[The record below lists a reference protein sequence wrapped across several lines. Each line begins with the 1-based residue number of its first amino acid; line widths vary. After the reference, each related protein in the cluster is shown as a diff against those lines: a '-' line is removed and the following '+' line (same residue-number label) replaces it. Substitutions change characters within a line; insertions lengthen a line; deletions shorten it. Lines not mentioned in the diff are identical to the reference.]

1 VLVALFYAYS
11 RSAISTLKDQPAM
24 RVNDGNDESL
34 TFILAF
40 DSDGKEPTP
49 LGNEFPLPFS
59 LARPI
64 HATVREQKR
73 DYLIDPARSMRQCA
87 VRFLPI
93 IPMGRFLFGGP
104 RTRRH
109 MAPKIY

>member
-1 VLVALFYAYS
+1 
-11 RSAISTLKDQPAM
+11 M